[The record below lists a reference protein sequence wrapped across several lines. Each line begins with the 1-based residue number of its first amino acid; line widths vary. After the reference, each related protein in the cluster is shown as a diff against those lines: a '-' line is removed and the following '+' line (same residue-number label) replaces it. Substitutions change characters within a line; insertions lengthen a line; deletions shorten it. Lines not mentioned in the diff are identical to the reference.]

1 MHKESLSRR
10 SFLGLGATA
19 ALGTLAA
26 GAMGCSPAS
35 TQMATPSVSDEGD
48 SAEPTRAEA
57 RDSSAGAQDALDAS
71 SGYTLNPQDDSY
83 TTYTTDYGALF
94 SPFTVGSHTIKNRI
108 VKSGATS
115 RTVSTGAGFS
125 DDVKNYYGRI
135 AEGGTALIWMDQFVD
150 FTGQAPSGNTPLAT
164 DEDAA
169 LIKEFTDYVHD
180 QGALIGM
187 QVWGLWSQCSCDG
200 PITAPFE
207 NFLATRKSLT
217 VDEIHALQADMVHRC
232 VMMQKAGFD
241 GVTINAGCDHTFSSF
256 LSRFWNTQREDEYDA
271 SSYENRARI
280 VTELVSQIKDACGSD
295 FIVEVLY
302 NGVEDNV
309 EYLGKNEGCM
319 TLAEAKEFA
328 KLFEAAGADMLQIR
342 YGAYGYH
349 AASFFTD
356 VLHAV
361 ESGNTGYGT
370 RVDFDRHFEGKVN
383 GQYDGAC
390 ALLGVAAEIK
400 TAVKIPVGTV
410 GAMDPRLAPD
420 LIDNALKNGEIDYIA
435 MTRPLMCDPE
445 LPNKLQEGRRDEVAP
460 CNHCLTCLQAVLPH
474 PVTVGC
480 RCNATFGRVK
490 DGGIETSAAPVPA
503 ETPKR
508 VMVVGAGPAGMEA
521 ARIAAERGHEVTLYE
536 EDASLSGRMTFAAMV
551 KGPHEKIAD
560 FCAYLERQQEV
571 KGVSVVTGTRVDAE
585 LVKQES
591 PDVVV
596 VATGG
601 VRPELDIPG
610 ADASTLVRSIEEA
623 AMGQELGS
631 RVVVVGDNHHAVD
644 MAIKLLKEGHAV
656 TMLSPRTQEFFDV
669 EHPSWVRY
677 SMKAW
682 MESKGL
688 RVFYDCQPQSIDAEG
703 VTVRTNF
710 GTVEVIPCDSIV
722 NCQAM
727 VPNTEL
733 ADALAGSVET
743 VVVGDAAVFSTI
755 AEAVSSGNQ
764 AARAL

>member
-1 MHKESLSRR
+1 MKKASLTRR
-10 SFLGLGATA
+10 SFFGLSATA
-19 ALGTLAA
+19 AVGSLAA
-26 GAMGCSPAS
+26 ASLGGCAPTANTDARENGA
-35 TQMATPSVSDEGD
+35 DGD
-48 SAEPTRAEA
+48 APVKEQ
-57 RDSSAGAQDALDAS
+57 AG
-71 SGYTLNPQDDSY
+71 YELNPQDESY
-83 TTYTTDYGALF
+83 TTFTTDYSHLF
-94 SPFTVGSHTIKNRI
+94 SPLQVGSHTVKNRI

-115 RTVSTGAGFS
+115 RTVSQGAGFS
-125 DDVKNYYGRI
+125 DDVKNFYGAM
-135 AEGGTALIWMDQFVD
+135 AEGGVGLIWMDQFVD
-150 FTGQAPSGNTPLAT
+150 FTGKAANGNTPIAT

-169 LIKEFTDYVHD
+169 LCKQFTDYVHE

-200 PITAPFE
+200 AITAPFE
-207 NFLATRKSLT
+207 NYVAVRKMLS
-217 VDEIHALQADMVHRC
+217 VDEIHAFQADLVHRC
-232 VMMQKAGFD
+232 QMMQKAGFD
-241 GVTINAGCDHTFSSF
+241 GVTINAGCDHTFSTF
-256 LSRFWNTQREDEYDA
+256 LSRFWNTQRDDEYGPQ
-271 SSYENRARI
+271 SYENRARI
-280 VTELVSQIKDACGSD
+280 LTELIGQIRQTCGPD
-295 FIVEVLY
+295 FIIEVLY

-309 EYLGKNEGCM
+309 EYLGKNDGCM
-319 TLAEAKEFA
+319 TVEEAKEFA
-328 KLFEAAGADMLQIR
+328 RLFEEAGADMLQVR

-390 ALLGVAAEIK
+390 ALLEVAAEIK
-400 TAVKIPVGTV
+400 QAVGIPVGTV
-410 GAMDPRLAPD
+410 GVMDPRLAPD
-420 LIDNALKNGEIDYIA
+420 LIDNALADGKIDYAA

-490 DGGIETSAAPVPA
+490 DGGIETSAKPKPA
-503 ETPKR
+503 ASPR
-508 VMVVGAGPAGMEA
+508 NVMVVGGGPAGMEA

-536 EDASLSGRMTFAAMV
+536 EDGSLSGLMTFASTV

-571 KGVSVVTGTRVDAE
+571 KGVSVVTGTKVDAD
-585 LVKQES
+585 LVTKEA
-591 PDVVV
+591 PDVVL

-601 VRPELDIPG
+601 VRPALDIPG
-610 ADASTLVRSIEEA
+610 AEGSPLVKTIEEA
-623 AMGQELGS
+623 AAGGDLGE
-631 RVVVVGDNHHAVD
+631 RVVVVGDNHHAID
-644 MAIKLLKEGHAV
+644 LAISLIKQGKAV
-656 TMLSPRTQEFFDV
+656 TILSDRAQEFFDV

-688 RVFYDCQPQSIDAEG
+688 RVFYEASPLAVEEGGVRID
-703 VTVRTNF
+703 TNF
-710 GTVEVIPCDSIV
+710 GTTVTVPCDAVV
-722 NCQAM
+722 NYQAM
-727 VPNTEL
+727 EPNTEL
-733 ADALAGSVET
+733 FDAIPSGIEKHLI
-743 VVVGDAAVFSTI
+743 GDAAVFSTI

-764 AARAL
+764 AARAI